1 MSLQI
6 PEKVSTVGLPANR
19 PEKKLTPFGQET
31 APFDPRFPNQNQSK
45 HCYQYYVD
53 FHRCSQR
60 HGNEYDA
67 CKYFKKVYSIMCPN
81 SWIEKWDEQLQ
92 NDAFP
97 GRI

>member
-67 CKYFKKVYSIMCPN
+67 FAFHLVKFSTVKQMIMPAQHL
-81 SWIEKWDEQLQ
+81 EL
-92 NDAFP
+92 
-97 GRI
+97 